1 MTEQSNVINIDGKE
15 FDIEKDLN
23 KDQQYFI
30 NQIRSC
36 QSKSANF
43 LKDISELRFEL
54 DQITMSQDAFTNKL
68 ITSIKTDEEA
78 SLASEV
84 S

>member
-1 MTEQSNVINIDGKE
+1 MDNNVITIDGKE

-36 QSKSANF
+36 QSKSAN
-43 LKDISELRFEL
+43 LRFEL

-68 ITSIKTDEEA
+68 ITSIKADKDAE
-78 SLASEV
+78 LASEV

>member
-1 MTEQSNVINIDGKE
+1 MSENVITIDGKE
-15 FDIEKDLN
+15 FDFEKDLN

-36 QSKSANF
+36 QTKSAN
-43 LKDISELRFEL
+43 IRFEL
-54 DQITMSQDAFTNKL
+54 DQVSASQEYFTNKL
-68 ITSIKTDEEA
+68 IASIKADKDAE
-78 SLASEV
+78 LASEV

>member
-1 MTEQSNVINIDGKE
+1 MDNNVVTIDGKE

-23 KDQQYFI
+23 KDQKYFI

-36 QSKSANF
+36 QSKSAN
-43 LKDISELRFEL
+43 LRFEL

>member
-1 MTEQSNVINIDGKE
+1 MDNNVVTIDGKE

-36 QSKSANF
+36 QNKSAN
-43 LKDISELRFEL
+43 LRFEL

>member
-1 MTEQSNVINIDGKE
+1 MDNNVVTINGKE
-15 FDIEKDLN
+15 FDFEKDLN

-36 QSKSANF
+36 QNKSAN
-43 LKDISELRFEL
+43 LRFEL

>member
-1 MTEQSNVINIDGKE
+1 MQTHLLEIKLDNVITIDGKE

-30 NQIRSC
+30 NQIKSC
-36 QSKSANF
+36 QNKSAN
-43 LKDISELRFEL
+43 IRFEL
-54 DQITMSQDAFTNKL
+54 DQVSASQEYFTNKL

-78 SLASEV
+78 NLASEV

>member
-1 MTEQSNVINIDGKE
+1 MSDQANVVTIDGKE
-15 FDIEKDLN
+15 FDFEKDLN

-36 QSKSANF
+36 QSKSAN
-43 LKDISELRFEL
+43 LRFEL
-54 DQITMSQDAFTNKL
+54 DQITMSQDAFTNRL

>member
-1 MTEQSNVINIDGKE
+1 MDNNVVTIDGKE

-36 QSKSANF
+36 QSKSAN
-43 LKDISELRFEL
+43 LRFEL

>member
-1 MTEQSNVINIDGKE
+1 MDNNVITIDGKE
-15 FDIEKDLN
+15 FDFEKDLN

-36 QSKSANF
+36 QSKSAN
-43 LKDISELRFEL
+43 LRFEL

-68 ITSIKTDEEA
+68 ITSIKADKDAE
-78 SLASEV
+78 LASEV

>member
-1 MTEQSNVINIDGKE
+1 MDNNVVTINGKE
-15 FDIEKDLN
+15 FDFEKDLN

-36 QSKSANF
+36 QSKSAN
-43 LKDISELRFEL
+43 LRFEL